1 MSEAKKI
8 PEKIICGCGKE
19 YKSKQGFAAHKKKC
33 NTVKSEPVANSGV
46 RQPVT
51 IQVMR
56 QPVVT
61 QEAQRGPLVNQFVR
75 DPVVPQPATREP
87 VTDQVARDT
96 ETINEILAN
105 RERAEKR
112 EMMENYI
119 RTAAVIRDQAI
130 NRDPVVA
137 NISNEIFM
145 TLVKQNQ
152 ELRNTIAQERMIFRR
167 IMEYIEAYKRG
178 ENPTVPN

>member
-1 MSEAKKI
+1 
-8 PEKIICGCGKE
+8 
-19 YKSKQGFAAHKKKC
+19 
-33 NTVKSEPVANSGV
+33 
-46 RQPVT
+46 
-51 IQVMR
+51 
-56 QPVVT
+56 
-61 QEAQRGPLVNQFVR
+61 VNQFVR
-75 DPVVPQPATREP
+75 EPVVTQPATREPVVTQPATREP